1 MSAYVTHCW
10 EVSTNILNISKSHY
24 NKSGCCLIKILQL
37 TRALPGFLCHL
48 NATWC
53 VLAGDSW
60 HYCMKQGKLCATV
73 FEIVCD
79 IGRLPTTSL
88 HVDRT
93 HNRTMREFISGFT
106 RNQVKSHKIVIY

>member
-37 TRALPGFLCHL
+37 TCALPGFLCLL
-48 NATWC
+48 NATYC

-73 FEIVCD
+73 FEIVCE
-79 IGRLPTTSL
+79 TSVL
-88 HVDRT
+88 GSFGLYEV
-93 HNRTMREFISGFT
+93 
-106 RNQVKSHKIVIY
+106 